1 HVPGHKAA
9 LRAALTGI
17 ISKAPLGLALEH
29 AGAALGAAPRHMLHD
44 GLGVL
49 ALREARACQEAA
61 KAAVLDDHLPA
72 AQLADLLGLLL
83 GHLEAG
89 VLEGFLRLLHV
100 LVEAG
105 IEIGKHLLPGKLA
118 LLYLVELLLHMR
130 GKGHINDILEALL

>member
-1 HVPGHKAA
+1 FHRSGRLAPVSPLILRQEVRARLVDAEGLVGAPAGLFEHGLAAGGAVKFRGHVPGHKAA

-83 GHLEAG
+83 GH
-89 VLEGFLRLLHV
+89 
-100 LVEAG
+100 
-105 IEIGKHLLPGKLA
+105 
-118 LLYLVELLLHMR
+118 
-130 GKGHINDILEALL
+130 